1 MTSKSGPSLWWV
13 GKEGPRCPISAH
25 SLGPNLRWATTP
37 ITGWVVLY
45 LEGGGHDIQLI
56 LPSGSPPQAP
66 IPAESHHPHY
76 TWTPPDPAEIPS
88 AVSYHSSRGHIQGS
102 YSYSGPRWLLDLDPS
117 RPFPTG
123 SILLSCFCLHTPPP
137 FPGNTSSLSLHILL
151 SAPSSRKPSLTAPG

>member
-1 MTSKSGPSLWWV
+1 MGHNSDYRWG
-13 GKEGPRCPISAH
+13 SA
-25 SLGPNLRWATTP
+25 LP
-37 ITGWVVLY
+37 
-45 LEGGGHDIQLI
+45 GGGWSRYSAYPPIRV
-56 LPSGSPPQAP
+56 PSPGT

-88 AVSYHSSRGHIQGS
+88 AVSHHSSRGHIQGS